1 MKFLFIL
8 LIFFS
13 IVTDKKPK
21 TIPPDL
27 KGIVKTD
34 FFEPDEILRIWR
46 FPEGGAVFEELIE
59 ITNSNGIYNGTKY
72 TYIIEPYRK
81 DKKFNEFRETKIL
94 DLKKESPSRFMNSRL
109 LHKDVEPTANERDN
123 WHADSYR
130 VEYRKGNQAHF
141 FDFMFKETSNTNLSK
156 LKLMDFVISLE

>member
-1 MKFLFIL
+1 M
-8 LIFFS
+8 
-13 IVTDKKPK
+13 TDEKPK
-21 TIPPDL
+21 PIPPDL

-59 ITNSNGIYNGTKY
+59 ITNSNSIYSGTKY

-81 DKKFNEFRETKIL
+81 DKRFHKFRKTRRLKLDRESVL
-94 DLKKESPSRFMNSRL
+94 SFMNNRL
-109 LHKDVEPTANERDN
+109 LHKDVEPTENESDA
-123 WHADSYR
+123 WLADLFR

-141 FDFMFKETSNTNLSK
+141 FEFMFQETTNTNLTK
-156 LKLMDFVISLE
+156 IELIKFVKSLE